1 MVLILRKTG
10 PRSSDSGRKKVGTG
24 AYIPG
29 LRGLKTTDSRD
40 GMGRR
45 RGCPPCLLDLS
56 KPAMRAVSDRDTA
69 RLSARETTAY
79 IHP

>member
-45 RGCPPCLLDLS
+45 RGCLLDYEGSLGPGHGPVVGPGDDCVYSPLS
-56 KPAMRAVSDRDTA
+56 
-69 RLSARETTAY
+69 
-79 IHP
+79 